1 MKITAGTVPTARKE
15 DSFMD
20 VLYKVETGIDSFSY
34 SCSLTSKQKR
44 TMLESMKSLS
54 KFQTRCADYENES
67 FDYTCDHFA
76 AKGIKLRVFQRKGS
90 IWTCFITVHP
100 TLLMGDTNRSALYH
114 PNKNIFKSLMSS
126 ANSILEQ
133 IQCPCRIEAMKLY
146 RVDVTANIIFDDA
159 DLVISL
165 KPSDN
170 SPYDIAE
177 DSVLRIR
184 MSIYPTPKMGD
195 FSATH
200 EKTSYF
206 DVLYLPSQAFS
217 CTRLCRLIREF
228 LIS

>member
-1 MKITAGTVPTARKE
+1 
-15 DSFMD
+15 
-20 VLYKVETGIDSFSY
+20 
-34 SCSLTSKQKR
+34 
-44 TMLESMKSLS
+44 MLEDFRLK
-54 KFQTRCADYENES
+54 
-67 FDYTCDHFA
+67 
-76 AKGIKLRVFQRKGS
+76 V
-90 IWTCFITVHP
+90 FITVAQYRSFTKAAAELGVSQPAVSQNVAELEKLLGLKLFERLKGETVLTGEGEVFRTYAGRMLNTCSDIDDMFARLAPATVRISASEELYNFLVAPALESFRRLHP
-100 TLLMGDTNRSALYH
+100 DIIFERTL
-114 PNKNIFKSLMSS
+114 
-126 ANSILEQ
+126 
-133 IQCPCRIEAMKLY
+133 
-146 RVDVTANIIFDDA
+146 FDDA